1 MSMWRTILPN
11 DPALHYDNYLH
22 AHISEERAV
31 FDRCYDPY
39 WPCGV
44 DDESGVAFGPWVEEQ
59 NPGTLVELRT
69 NAARVR
75 VTLEYIQPCD
85 IHCASQSEW
94 KGTNTTVG
102 SDCYIPAC
110 TGCSCAMTCQPT
122 LYVDGRRRDLP
133 ATSVRSRYQGVLTL
147 DLLTSTSVGPSHQP
161 ERHVELVLPWG
172 GVVQIRN
179 LQLHDEG
186 QLSLRRAPPR
196 RAFTYVAFG
205 DSITQ
210 GFCGDTPYP
219 EQVGRLNNWRTINLG
234 WGGLGFRA
242 RLGPPIGQIPAD
254 LISIALGTN
263 NWPAGPP
270 LCDLGPLLSET
281 VEGIR
286 QGQPDTPIV
295 VLTMFSR
302 GSTAADERTPR
313 GSCQES
319 LEQMRAQLRAE
330 VARRQG
336 LGDRNIY
343 VVEGGPL
350 MPQSGLSDRLHP
362 GSGVAQRLIAKNLNA
377 EFHRLGF
384 ATELR
389 CYAERYPDLLAGFCG
404 DDLAQCQWQQLQA
417 HWDDHGVT
425 EGRIMGC
432 GMPPEPPMPPSPPPP
447 PPSALPALP
456 PPGPRPPPPPGLP
469 RGNLHSHSPPPHSP
483 PPGNPKESWSPIAA
497 VSVATDI
504 AGADIAE
511 RAASVLALVVPAEF
525 LVGAKRENLLA
536 GLVLGLVV
544 ACAACLGCCLLRKR
558 RAGRATAAPTRKPR
572 QRAAP
577 MKKGQRGAAQAKY
590 GQVCSSESS
599 SDDLEMDEAPQQGT
613 KKMKAPKGRTARSYD
628 LHPESCSKSYYRE
641 S

>member
-1 MSMWRTILPN
+1 MSMWRTILP
-11 DPALHYDNYLH
+11 DDTALHYDNYLH
-22 AHISEERAV
+22 AHISKERAV
-31 FDRCYDPY
+31 FDRCYDPE
-39 WPCGV
+39 WPCGF
-44 DDESGVAFGPWVEEQ
+44 DDENGVSFGPWVEEQ

-69 NAARVR
+69 NAARAR
-75 VTLEYIQPCD
+75 VTLEYMQPCD
-85 IHCASQSEW
+85 THCADSGAWS
-94 KGTNTTVG
+94 GTNTTIG
-102 SDCYIPAC
+102 PSCYVPSCA
-110 TGCSCAMTCQPT
+110 GCSCAMTCQPT
-122 LYVDGRRRDLP
+122 LYVDGQRRDLP
-133 ATSVRSRYQGVLTL
+133 KTSVKSRYQGMMTL
-147 DLLTSTSVGPSHQP
+147 DLLTATSVGPSNQP

-172 GVVQIRN
+172 GVVQIRR

-196 RAFTYVAFG
+196 RPFTYVAFG

-234 WGGLGFRA
+234 WGGLIFRN

-270 LCDLGPLLSET
+270 LCDLGSMLSGT

-286 QGQPDTPIV
+286 QGQPSTPIV

-302 GSTAADERTPR
+302 GSYPADERSPR
-313 GSCQES
+313 GGCQKSMED
-319 LEQMRAQLRAE
+319 MRAQLRAE
-330 VARRQG
+330 VVRRQG
-336 LGDRNIY
+336 LGDRHIY

-389 CYAERYPDLLAGFCG
+389 CYAKRYPDLLAAFCG
-404 DDLAQCQWQQLQA
+404 NDLARCNWQELQT
-417 HWDDHGVT
+417 HWDTAGVK
-425 EGRIMGC
+425 EDRINGC
-432 GMPPEPPMPPSPPPP
+432 GMPPEPPMSPPPP
-447 PPSALPALP
+447 PPPPSPLPAP
-456 PPGPRPPPPPGLP
+456 TPAAPSPPPPSP
-469 RGNLHSHSPPPHSP
+469 HSPMPHSP
-483 PPGNPKESWSPIAA
+483 PPDNPRESWSPIAA
-497 VSVATDI
+497 ISVATNIAATDI
-504 AGADIAE
+504 TE
-511 RAASVLALVVPAEF
+511 KAASVLALVVPAEF
-525 LVGAKRENLLA
+525 LVDAKREHVFA
-536 GLVLGLVV
+536 GLALGLVTI
-544 ACAACLGCCLLRKR
+544 CAACLGCCVLRKR
-558 RAGRATAAPTRKPR
+558 RAGRATAAPTGKPR

-577 MKKGQRGAAQAKY
+577 KKGRGQRGAQAKY
-590 GQVCSSESS
+590 GQVCSGSESS
-599 SDDLEMDEAPQQGT
+599 SDDLEMEESPQRQPRGA
-613 KKMKAPKGRTARSYD
+613 KPKAKGKASNGRPARSYD